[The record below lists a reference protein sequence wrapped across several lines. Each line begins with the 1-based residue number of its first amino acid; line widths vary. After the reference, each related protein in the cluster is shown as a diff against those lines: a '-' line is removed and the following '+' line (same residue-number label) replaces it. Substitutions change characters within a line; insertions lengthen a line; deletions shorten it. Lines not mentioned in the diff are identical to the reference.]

1 MIDYDGFLGV
11 QVTPDNSEMLLDVF
25 IKIHQIL
32 IGEEELKQRKL
43 KNKQIELELKCI
55 DPGLNSDLHITG
67 GNWHVKNNNVV
78 GVHNSSN
85 CSNRKCYR

>member
-1 MIDYDGFLGV
+1 MIDYDGCVGV
-11 QVTPDNSEMLLDVF
+11 QVMPDNPNALLHFF

-43 KNKQIELELKCI
+43 KNKQMELELKCI
-55 DPGLNSDLHITG
+55 DPGLNPDLHITG
-67 GNWHVKNNNVV
+67 GNWHVRNNNVV

-85 CSNRKCYR
+85 RSNHKCDC